1 MNNVL
6 IVGAGAVGCYYG
18 WKLSQVGASVSTV
31 SRSDYEIVK
40 SSGIQIQTD
49 EGAFTFHPDEV
60 VRSTSEYTKKADYII
75 VCLKVLPE
83 IDVVEILRPVVSRDT
98 VIVLIQN
105 GIGIEKKIYSAFPD
119 NELVS
124 SIAYIASSKIGKG
137 VVRQQDYSKLVMGNY
152 PKDINE
158 KTQIL
163 CSLFEKSGVP
173 CFTTESIEKKRWEK
187 LLWNIPFNSM
197 SVIGNSATTEDMITI
212 KETESLAVNIME
224 EVMAVAK
231 SSGNELPYDLVEKNI
246 ELTRNMKPY
255 KTSMLLDYENGRQL
269 EIDAILGNVI
279 GIAAEVNVDVP
290 HITTLYSLLKL
301 LTRTK

>member
-18 WKLSQVGASVSTV
+18 WKLSQVGALVSTV

-60 VRSTSEYTKKADYII
+60 VRSTSEYKKKADYII

>member
-1 MNNVL
+1 MKNVL

-31 SRSDYEIVK
+31 SRSDYDIVK

-49 EGAFTFHPDEV
+49 KGVFIFNPDEV
-60 VRSTSEYTKKADYII
+60 VRSTGDYTKIADYVI

-83 IDVVEILRPVVSRDT
+83 IDVVEILRPVVSKET

-105 GIGIEKKIYSAFPD
+105 GIGIEKKISSSFTD
-119 NELVS
+119 NELIS
-124 SIAYIASSKIGKG
+124 SIAYIASSKVDVG

-152 PKDINE
+152 PKGINE
-158 KTQIL
+158 KTKFL
-163 CSLFEKSGVP
+163 CSLFEESGVP
-173 CFTTESIEKKRWEK
+173 CFTTENIEAKRWEK

-197 SVIGNSATTEDMITI
+197 SVIGSSATTEDMINT
-212 KETESLAVNIME
+212 KETESLAINIMK
-224 EVMAVAK
+224 EVLDVAK
-231 SSGNELPYDLVEKNI
+231 STGNELPYDLVEKNM

-279 GIAAEVNVDVP
+279 GIANENSVNVPYV
-290 HITTLYSLLKL
+290 TSLYSLLKL
-301 LTRTK
+301 LTRAR